1 MANSGTSISLVRP
14 HISLLQHLSS
24 INIMFRLWS
33 NPFRIGV
40 KSNVS
45 NFFTSPSSALK
56 TIRTSRLNSTWSNYN
71 RHYGRNK
78 IDWERLKKPALF
90 TATFCVATTFASPYL
105 FKVPPFSIFQSRP
118 QLLVFGIIGLNV
130 AGFLAWRSPALSRYM
145 TRYGLLIKDN
155 VRSQWSLLGSAFSH
169 KDPFHLLFNML
180 MLFSFGTSFSAAIGA
195 SNFLTLYLNA
205 AVFSSFF
212 SLAVPTMMRTS
223 LAIASLGA
231 SGALFGLFGAFSYL
245 IPNASVSLFFIPFPG
260 GSWSLFLFSVGLNI
274 AGLFMKWG
282 RYDYTAHLGG
292 SLVGIYYG
300 WYYAKLRR
308 ERSMRRQVTWR
319 P

>member
-1 MANSGTSISLVRP
+1 MNP
-14 HISLLQHLSS
+14 H
-24 INIMFRLWS
+24 NILHSTHCGIYVMFRLGFNS
-33 NPFRIGV
+33 FKIGAKSDLKNFLVFPF
-40 KSNVS
+40 
-45 NFFTSPSSALK
+45 SSLK
-56 TIRTSRLNSTWSNYN
+56 GIRNSRTYSTWSNYN
-71 RHYGRNK
+71 KHYGRNK

-105 FKVPPFSIFQSRP
+105 FKIPPFSAFQSRP

-260 GSWSLFLFSVGLNI
+260 GSWSLFLFSVGLNV

-292 SLVGIYYG
+292 SLAGIYYG

-308 ERSMRRQVTWR
+308 ERLVRRQAVWR